1 MEPSRLLL
9 SAALAC
15 ALLSAG
21 PAAATENSTATA
33 PAAVSADTDAQT
45 RANFEQ
51 LRKMSVGHP
60 NELFRIYAAEAAA
73 GGNWAD
79 AVRLFTIAA
88 SYADKYSQHRLSLLY
103 WEGVGVPADHA
114 LGYVWA
120 DLAAER
126 GYEQFLAI
134 REKMWAQLSADEQ
147 TRVTQIG
154 QEYYNKYGDPA
165 AKKRF
170 AMELGKAKRQTTGS
184 HTGFVGNLAIISPGA
199 GMDMFNSIGG
209 ADLSQLYEKSR
220 WDAQAYWKV
229 EDVLWKQGNVQ
240 VGETEKVSAPT
251 KPSDHP

>member
-1 MEPSRLLL
+1 MRFDMEPSRLLL

-15 ALLSAG
+15 ALLGAG
-21 PAAATENSTATA
+21 PAFANESVAA
-33 PAAVSADTDAQT
+33 PAAVKADTDAQT

-60 NELFRIYAAEAAA
+60 SELFRIYAAEAAA
-73 GGNWAD
+73 GGNWTD
-79 AVRLFTIAA
+79 AVRLFAIAA

-103 WEGVGVPADHA
+103 WNGVGVQPDHA

-126 GYEQFLAI
+126 GYQQFLAI

-147 TRVTQIG
+147 KRVAEIG
-154 QEYYNKYGDPA
+154 QEYYNKYGDPT

-170 AMELGKAKRQTTGS
+170 ATELGKAKRQTTGS

-209 ADLSQLYEKSR
+209 VDLSQLYEKSR
-220 WDAQAYWKV
+220 WDAQTYWKV
-229 EDVLWKQGNVQ
+229 EDIVWNKGNVT
-240 VGETEKVSAPT
+240 VGAMEAATPPAK
-251 KPSDHP
+251 KP